1 MVAEFVDLEGYLYCA
16 LVCKH
21 PQLWY
26 PLWVLEPVPHGYQGT
41 GLSFRAV
48 LSVSQLN
55 VTVSN
60 RRQSAVKTHC

>member
-1 MVAEFVDLEGYLYCA
+1 MVAEFVDLEG
-16 LVCKH
+16 
-21 PQLWY
+21 Y

-60 RRQSAVKTHC
+60 RRQSAVQTHCYTLLNH